1 MEQIVEVA
9 YQTRLCVESFGD
21 PADPL
26 ALQIEG
32 HLAQLIATP
41 TSFCTRLAERGWHVV
56 RFDNRDVGRS
66 QRFPGVRYTLADM
79 VADVHGLIE
88 LYGAPAV
95 VCGRS
100 MGGMVAQL
108 LALTHPD
115 DVAGLGLFF
124 TRPRPAAALPRSSCQ
139 VERAAAAAYPTFTS
153 EAQFV
158 AWEQQ
163 TLPGIAGPAYP
174 FTRAYISDLA
184 TTMWRR
190 GVDSGGY
197 ARQAAAMVL
206 TPAWSDRLSEIQ
218 VPTAIVHGEQDPI
231 VPVDCAHELHD
242 LIAESSLHVVPGMG
256 HQQPPEL
263 DAFFVDI
270 ADRLWSRPG

>member
-1 MEQIVEVA
+1 MEQIVEVGNGS
-9 YQTRLCVESFGD
+9 RLCVESFGD
-21 PADPL
+21 PANPL

-41 TSFCTRLAERGWHVV
+41 ASYCEQLADRGWHVV

-66 QRFPGVRYTLADM
+66 QRFPRVRYTLADL
-79 VADVHGLIE
+79 VDDTHHLIAT
-88 LYGAPAV
+88 YGVPAV

-108 LALTHPD
+108 LALAYPD

-124 TRPRPAAALPRSSCQ
+124 TRPRPAAGLPRTPRQ

-174 FTRAYISDLA
+174 FTRAYIDELA

-206 TPAWSDRLSEIQ
+206 TPDWSDRLHEIA

-231 VPVDCAHELHD
+231 VPVHCAQELHD
-242 LIAESSLHVVPGMG
+242 LIAGSSLHIVPGLG

-263 DAFFVDI
+263 DAVFVEV
-270 ADRLWSRPG
+270 ADRLGH